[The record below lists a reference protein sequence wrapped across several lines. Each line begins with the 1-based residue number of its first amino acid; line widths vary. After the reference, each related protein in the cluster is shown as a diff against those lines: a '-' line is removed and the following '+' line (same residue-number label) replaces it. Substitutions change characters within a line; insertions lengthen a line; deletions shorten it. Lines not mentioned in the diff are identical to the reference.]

1 MSLEEYA
8 PRPDFVLPQMLRQRA
23 EDTPDFPLVH
33 EIGGAT
39 TTASEVHETS
49 VRLANA
55 LEKFGVA
62 AGDRVAVMLP
72 PSLKALLTWMG
83 SAWLSAWE
91 VPVNHEFKGRSLTH
105 ALNDCQAT
113 ILIVS
118 ADLVHEV
125 CVVASELSDL
135 RTVVVVGGT
144 EVSMPGAITV
154 LGWDEFMASGGLKEH
169 VGPRESDP
177 YAIVYT
183 SGTTGPSK
191 GVLRPWGGFSESH
204 KVVFPNDRTAD
215 HENPAVYAPWP
226 TFHSSGKTS
235 ALVAIQRGMRLVLRN
250 QFSLS
255 KFWREVEEHHCT
267 HALMVSVGPKLWAN
281 RSDEDRNTPLARVFA
296 NPLFPEAAEFEEFF
310 GLRISSAWGMTE
322 IGLALAINRPGPKM
336 SCGRPV
342 ESFQLRIVDENDYEV
357 TPGHVGELIVRHER
371 PWQLATGYFGRPE
384 ATANAWRN
392 GWFHTGDALRMDA
405 DGDYHFVD
413 RVKDYVRF
421 RGHNISA
428 REVEV
433 EVNGHPSVAQSAC
446 VGVRAGVIDPVTQQI
461 TLGDEEVRVFVVPA
475 AGATV
480 DPASLWQYLSDRMPR
495 MMVPR
500 YIDVVQDLPM
510 TPTHKIRKVELRDRA
525 VAPDTWDRHADQLR
539 PAAAGQEAKENAR
552 A

>member
-1 MSLEEYA
+1 
-8 PRPDFVLPQMLRQRA
+8 MLRQRA

-39 TTASEVHETS
+39 TTASEVHEAS

-55 LEKFGVA
+55 LETFGIA
-62 AGDRVAVMLP
+62 AADRVAVMLP

-83 SAWLSAWE
+83 SSWLSAWE
-91 VPVNHEFKGRSLTH
+91 VPVNCEFKGRSLTH
-105 ALNDCQAT
+105 ALNDCHAT
-113 ILIVS
+113 ILFVS
-118 ADLVHEV
+118 ASLAREV
-125 CVVASELSDL
+125 AAIASELSDL
-135 RTVVVVGGT
+135 RTIVMVGDADVT
-144 EVSMPGAITV
+144 MPSSITV
-154 LGWDEFMASGGLKEH
+154 VSWDDFLTTGSLKEH
-169 VGPRESDP
+169 SGPRESDP
-177 YAIVYT
+177 YAVVYT

-204 KVVFPNDRTAD
+204 KVVFPDDRTAD

-235 ALVAIQRGMRLVLRN
+235 SQVAIQRGMRLVIRN

-255 KFWREVEEHHCT
+255 NHWREVDEHHCT
-267 HALMVSVGPKLWAN
+267 HALMVSVGPKLLAN
-281 RSDEDRNTPLARVFA
+281 RSDADRNTPLARVFA
-296 NPLFPEAAEFEEFF
+296 TPLFPEAAEFEKFF

-322 IGLALAINRPGPKM
+322 IGLALGISRPGPKL

-342 ESFQLRIVDENDYEV
+342 VGFEVRIVDENDYEV
-357 TPGHVGELIVRHER
+357 PQGQVGELIVRHER

-392 GWFHTGDALRMDA
+392 GWFHTGDALRVDA

-428 REVEV
+428 RELEAEV
-433 EVNGHPSVAQSAC
+433 DSHPSVAHSAC
-446 VGVRAGVIDPVTQQI
+446 VGVRAGVVDPVTKEV
-461 TLGDEEVRVFVVPA
+461 TLGDEEVRIFVVPA

-480 DPASLWQYLSDRMPR
+480 DPAGLWQYLSDRMPR

-500 YIDVVQDLPM
+500 YIDVVQDLPT
-510 TPTHKIRKVELRDRA
+510 TPTHKVRKVDLRDRA
-525 VAPDTWDRHADQLR
+525 VGPDTWDRDADSQR
-539 PAAAGQEAKENAR
+539 PAVHEQQMKENAH

>member
-1 MSLEEYA
+1 MSLEEYS
-8 PRPDFVLPQMLRQRA
+8 PRPDFVLPQMLRKRA

-39 TTASEVHETS
+39 TTAREVHETS

-55 LEKFGVA
+55 LAAFGVA

-72 PSLKALLTWMG
+72 PSLATLVTWMG
-83 SAWLSAWE
+83 TAWLSAWE
-91 VPVNHEFKGRSLTH
+91 VPVNHEFKGRSLIH
-105 ALNDCQAT
+105 ALNDCRAT
-113 ILIVS
+113 ILIVA
-118 ADLVHEV
+118 ADLLPEV
-125 CVVASELSDL
+125 RVVAAELADL
-135 RTVVVVGGT
+135 RTVVVVGAA
-144 EVSMPGAITV
+144 EVSLPAALTV
-154 LGWDEFMASGGLKEH
+154 VGWDEFIASGGLDEH
-169 VGPRESDP
+169 AGPCESDP

-204 KVVFPNDRTAD
+204 KVAFPDDRTAD
-215 HENPAVYAPWP
+215 HENPAIYAPWP

-250 QFSLS
+250 RFSLS
-255 KFWREVEEHHCT
+255 TFWREVEQQQCT
-267 HALMVSVGPKLWAN
+267 HAIMVSVGPKLWAN
-281 RSDEDRNTPLARVFA
+281 RREEDRDTPLARVFA
-296 NPLFPEAAEFEEFF
+296 TPLFPGAAEFEQFY

-336 SCGRPV
+336 SCGRPMDG
-342 ESFQLRIVDENDYEV
+342 FQLRIVDDKDYEV
-357 TPGHVGELIVRHER
+357 APGQVGELIVRHER

-384 ATANAWRN
+384 ATATAWRN
-392 GWFHTGDALRMDA
+392 GWFHTGDALRVDA

-413 RVKDYVRF
+413 RVKDYIRF

-428 REVEV
+428 REVEA
-433 EVNGHPSVAQSAC
+433 EVDSHPSVAQSAC
-446 VGVRAGVIDPVTQQI
+446 VGVRAGAIDPVTGQI

-475 AGATV
+475 PGATL
-480 DPASLWQYLSDRMPR
+480 DPAALWQYLSDRMPR

-500 YIDVVQDLPM
+500 YLDVVADLPT
-510 TPTHKIRKVELRDRA
+510 TPTHKIRKVDLRERA
-525 VAPDTWDRHADQLR
+525 VGPDTWDRDAAAPV
-539 PAAAGQEAKENAR
+539 PAAAGKENAR